1 MPEQDFLYPPVPG
14 ITGDRVLTANT
25 AFTAGMRGKVIGL
38 AGFTLTLAALPVS
51 KFGAFYV
58 VGPGNIAGAITGAL
72 SAGQAALVVVR
83 GGGFSWGQASVVSV
97 AGKSGAVSLVT
108 ADIGGLAA
116 ELQQRIRFDASITG
130 LTGGGVGKLDGIPTA
145 AGATPLNTFLRVE
158 VPAIGLL
165 DYRLQAGEVGVEV
178 PGDWL
183 PHIVKPADYH
193 LTANNV
199 AWTLTPASVASQF
212 SVRPALGTNLGGNI
226 SLWNS
231 EHTGG
236 IILHAHNC
244 DAGTDAVEFTKA
256 GVVAMLSDVEPL
268 AVAEDV
274 LHLNPGLIHRDNS
287 QLTSVRNGI
296 GITRNADASFA
307 VSPASDIVMSR
318 VLGWS
323 GIDPNATWIPGHLWL
338 NSRPTW
344 RLSGRNFLFMISRTA
359 GGLWEIMVNG
369 ALAFRGSTVGKEYPW
384 QETVW
389 NTFNGFSFSGG
400 SPLLEP
406 NAYTPVEFVPPHLL
420 PPERVYPLID
430 AATITPDFAAA
441 KMFTVTLGGNRTLAN
456 PVNVSPGGYL
466 IRVKQDGPGGRAL
479 AFGNRFRFSGGVAPV
494 LSDAA
499 GAEDILSIVNFGG
512 NELYVTLN
520 SHLTAVP

>member
-1 MPEQDFLYPPVPG
+1 
-14 ITGDRVLTANT
+14 
-25 AFTAGMRGKVIGL
+25 VIGL

-58 VGPGNIAGAITGAL
+58 VGPGNLAGAITGAL

-97 AGKSGAVSLVT
+97 AGKAGAVSLVT

-268 AVAEDV
+268 AVAADV
-274 LHLNPGLIHRDNS
+274 LHLNPGLIHRPTS
-287 QLTSVRNGI
+287 QLTALRNAT
-296 GITRNADASFA
+296 GITRTNGGAA
-307 VSPASDIVMSR
+307 VSPASDIVLSR
-318 VLGWS
+318 VLGFS
-323 GIDPNATWIPGHLWL
+323 GTNPNASWIPAHLWI
-338 NSRPTW
+338 NNRPTW
-344 RLSGRNFLFMISRTA
+344 RLSGGNFANYISLSNS
-359 GGLWEIMVNG
+359 GYWEIQINFS
-369 ALAFRGSTVGKEYPW
+369 LAFRGATLGLEYPW
-384 QETVW
+384 QETTW
-389 NTFNGFSFSGG
+389 ANFNGYSGLAG
-400 SPLLEP
+400 TILLEP
-406 NAYTPVEFVPPHLL
+406 DIYTAVEFVPPHLL
-420 PPERVYPLID
+420 PPERVYALID
-430 AATITPDFAAA
+430 AATITPNFAAA
-441 KMFTVTLGGNRTLAN
+441 KVFTLTLGGNRTLAN

-466 IRVKQDGPGGRAL
+466 LRVRQDGTGGRTL
-479 AFGNRFRFSGGVAPV
+479 AFGDRFRFSGGVAPV
-494 LSDAA
+494 LSEAA

-512 NELYVTLN
+512 NELYVALN